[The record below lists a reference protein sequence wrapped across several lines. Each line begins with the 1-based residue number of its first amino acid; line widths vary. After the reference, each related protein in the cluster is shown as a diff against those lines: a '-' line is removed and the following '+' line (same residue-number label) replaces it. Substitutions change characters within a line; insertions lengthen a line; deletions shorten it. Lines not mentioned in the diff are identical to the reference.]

1 MVCYSSLF
9 LFDLHYWILDIQ
21 LLSPCCIPLP
31 FLYTIYGI
39 FSLSIFGGG
48 FGGGSGFEVGLN
60 VETVVVY
67 VVYNL

>member
-60 VETVVVY
+60 VETVVY
-67 VVYNL
+67 I